1 MPGRASVGPGTAS
14 EEPESVPGGIQ
25 WGLKAFGAESPSS
38 MRLLTKNLK

>member
-25 WGLKAFGAESPSS
+25 WGLKVFGGRVTILYEAAD
-38 MRLLTKNLK
+38 